1 MKRLIPLLLGL
12 FSLSQ
17 NANGMDTPDS
27 LVKSFQ
33 ADYLSWNNYAL
44 KADSAH
50 KSIKAMELAEDSYK
64 KLLSKYTQP
73 GFKGEPIAYGSESG
87 HDPQKE
93 KIISSVRTGD
103 NAIVR
108 TEFSRPYY
116 SPIYEYHL
124 VNAQGCWYLNQV
136 YLVDD
141 NGHYPS
147 L

>member
-17 NANGMDTPDS
+17 NTHGVETPET

-33 ADYLSWNNYAL
+33 ADYFSWNNYAI
-44 KADSAH
+44 KVGSVH
-50 KSIKAMELAEDSYK
+50 EPIKAMELAEESYK
-64 KLLSKYTQP
+64 KLLSKYTRP
-73 GFKGEPIAYGSESG
+73 DFKGEPIAYSSDPA

-93 KIISSVRTGD
+93 KTISTMINGD

-108 TEFSRPYY
+108 TELPKPYY
-116 SPIYEYHL
+116 TPIYEYHL
-124 VNAQGCWYLNQV
+124 VNVQGRWYLNQV

-141 NGHYPS
+141 DGHYPC